1 MSDVRVLT
9 IHSDAANVTD
19 ATTSAVRD
27 RVVGIY
33 SDGFLGAADRG
44 MTLLA
49 AETALSNLAS
59 DVTVVNQQNYLPVAN
74 PRLLRDG
81 GSFRVRVC
89 HLDAASP
96 LTAGARPVV
105 GDWTLVLR
113 LEMLG
118 SKPRT

>member
-19 ATTSAVRD
+19 ATTSAANEWVVTVSADESAPLLGPRWKMHLLYACVKGFVPAGTS

-33 SDGFLGAADRG
+33 SDG
-44 MTLLA
+44 
-49 AETALSNLAS
+49 
-59 DVTVVNQQNYLPVAN
+59 
-74 PRLLRDG
+74 DG

>member
-19 ATTSAVRD
+19 ATTSAANEWV
-27 RVVGIY
+27 
-33 SDGFLGAADRG
+33 
-44 MTLLA
+44 
-49 AETALSNLAS
+49 
-59 DVTVVNQQNYLPVAN
+59 VTVSADESAPLLGPRWKMHLLYACVKGFVPAGTSRNYLPVAN